1 MGIRDSIRE
10 SLRPRT
16 PITEDVPPEVLG
28 DNDSSLIR
36 DALVDELEAVSIY
49 QRYSEKVTDPDVK
62 QVLADIRDEEKVHIG
77 ELMEVLRKID
87 STGFEK
93 FIADGEGEAKEI
105 LESILKEATD
115 TTFTIQYRED
125 GKVKYSTVTANSG
138 SDALNKFRQITR
150 SQGRNVSAVSLAIQD
165 IEIDESKH
173 DDLEAK
179 VKDYLNYHLS
189 ANDEYIPT
197 VRDIKVLGKS
207 DDGTVTVEATY
218 DASVTIPYGRDP
230 ETGAVLYDTD
240 TETRTDVFNI
250 KETTNV
256 IAPETNIIDKIAL
269 LNSDDQG
276 EVLAKYL
283 EDDVSEQELSKYIRS
298 RMPKIHEAL
307 EDDPEVADQE
317 ISSAETSIN
326 SSKIPTLFHL
336 VDFKNGS
343 LNLDYGGG
351 KFDNVA
357 DYLESEYGATNL
369 VYDPYNRSSE
379 HNKAV
384 LDQVRKNGGAD
395 TVTCSNV
402 LNVIKEPS
410 ARLAVIRNCKN
421 YLKNGG
427 TAYFTVYVGDSSG
440 VGKITSKG
448 YQLNQK
454 TPWYVDEISQVFSNV
469 SRKGQLIIAK

>member
-1 MGIRDSIRE
+1 MGIRNSIRE

-87 STGFEK
+87 STGFEQ

-138 SDALNKFRQITR
+138 SEALNKFRQITR
-150 SQGRNVSAVSLAIQD
+150 SQWRNVSAVSLAIQD
-165 IEIDESKH
+165 LEIDE
-173 DDLEAK
+173 A
-179 VKDYLNYHLS
+179 
-189 ANDEYIPT
+189 I
-197 VRDIKVLGKS
+197 G
-207 DDGTVTVEATY
+207 
-218 DASVTIPYGRDP
+218 
-230 ETGAVLYDTD
+230 
-240 TETRTDVFNI
+240 
-250 KETTNV
+250 ETTNV
-256 IAPETNIIDKIAL
+256 ISPETNIVDKIAL

-336 VDFKNGS
+336 VDFKDGS

>member
-87 STGFEK
+87 STGFEQ

-165 IEIDESKH
+165 LEIDE
-173 DDLEAK
+173 A
-179 VKDYLNYHLS
+179 
-189 ANDEYIPT
+189 I
-197 VRDIKVLGKS
+197 G
-207 DDGTVTVEATY
+207 
-218 DASVTIPYGRDP
+218 
-230 ETGAVLYDTD
+230 
-240 TETRTDVFNI
+240 
-250 KETTNV
+250 ETTNV
-256 IAPETNIIDKIAL
+256 IAPETNIVDKIAL

-283 EDDVSEQELSKYIRS
+283 EDDVPEQELSEYIRS

-307 EDDPEVADQE
+307 EDDPEIADQE

-336 VDFKNGS
+336 VDFKDGS

>member
-16 PITEDVPPEVLG
+16 PMTEDVPPEVLG

-87 STGFEK
+87 STGFEQ

-165 IEIDESKH
+165 LEIDE
-173 DDLEAK
+173 A
-179 VKDYLNYHLS
+179 
-189 ANDEYIPT
+189 I
-197 VRDIKVLGKS
+197 G
-207 DDGTVTVEATY
+207 
-218 DASVTIPYGRDP
+218 
-230 ETGAVLYDTD
+230 
-240 TETRTDVFNI
+240 
-250 KETTNV
+250 ETTNV
-256 IAPETNIIDKIAL
+256 IAPETNIVDKIAL

-283 EDDVSEQELSKYIRS
+283 EDVPEQELSEYIRS

-307 EDDPEVADQE
+307 EDDPEIADQE

-336 VDFKNGS
+336 VDFKDGS

>member
-87 STGFEK
+87 STGFEQ

-165 IEIDESKH
+165 LEIDE
-173 DDLEAK
+173 A
-179 VKDYLNYHLS
+179 
-189 ANDEYIPT
+189 I
-197 VRDIKVLGKS
+197 G
-207 DDGTVTVEATY
+207 
-218 DASVTIPYGRDP
+218 
-230 ETGAVLYDTD
+230 
-240 TETRTDVFNI
+240 
-250 KETTNV
+250 ETTNV
-256 IAPETNIIDKIAL
+256 IAPETNIVDKIAL

-283 EDDVSEQELSKYIRS
+283 EDVPEQELGEYIRS

-336 VDFKNGS
+336 VNFKDGS

-469 SRKGQLIIAK
+469 SRRGQLIIAK

>member
-16 PITEDVPPEVLG
+16 PMTEDVPPEVLG

-87 STGFEK
+87 STGFEQ

-138 SDALNKFRQITR
+138 SDALNKFSQITR

-165 IEIDESKH
+165 LEIDE
-173 DDLEAK
+173 A
-179 VKDYLNYHLS
+179 
-189 ANDEYIPT
+189 I
-197 VRDIKVLGKS
+197 G
-207 DDGTVTVEATY
+207 
-218 DASVTIPYGRDP
+218 
-230 ETGAVLYDTD
+230 
-240 TETRTDVFNI
+240 
-250 KETTNV
+250 ETTNV
-256 IAPETNIIDKIAL
+256 IAPETNIVDKIAL

-276 EVLAKYL
+276 EVIAKYL
-283 EDDVSEQELSKYIRS
+283 EDVPEQELSEYIRS

-336 VDFKNGS
+336 VNFKDGS

>member
-1 MGIRDSIRE
+1 MGIRNSIRE
-10 SLRPRT
+10 SLRPRI

-87 STGFEK
+87 STGFEQ

-165 IEIDESKH
+165 LEIDE
-173 DDLEAK
+173 A
-179 VKDYLNYHLS
+179 
-189 ANDEYIPT
+189 I
-197 VRDIKVLGKS
+197 G
-207 DDGTVTVEATY
+207 
-218 DASVTIPYGRDP
+218 
-230 ETGAVLYDTD
+230 
-240 TETRTDVFNI
+240 
-250 KETTNV
+250 ETTNV
-256 IAPETNIIDKIAL
+256 IAPETNIVDKIAL

-283 EDDVSEQELSKYIRS
+283 EGVPEQELSKYIRS

-336 VDFKNGS
+336 VNFKDGS

>member
-87 STGFEK
+87 STGFEQ

-165 IEIDESKH
+165 LEIDE
-173 DDLEAK
+173 A
-179 VKDYLNYHLS
+179 
-189 ANDEYIPT
+189 I
-197 VRDIKVLGKS
+197 G
-207 DDGTVTVEATY
+207 
-218 DASVTIPYGRDP
+218 
-230 ETGAVLYDTD
+230 
-240 TETRTDVFNI
+240 
-250 KETTNV
+250 ETTNV
-256 IAPETNIIDKIAL
+256 IAPETNIVDKIAL

-283 EDDVSEQELSKYIRS
+283 EDVPEQELSEYIRS

-307 EDDPEVADQE
+307 EDDPEIADQE

-336 VDFKNGS
+336 VDFKDGS

>member
-87 STGFEK
+87 STGFEQ

-138 SDALNKFRQITR
+138 SEALNKFRQITR

-165 IEIDESKH
+165 LEIDE
-173 DDLEAK
+173 A
-179 VKDYLNYHLS
+179 
-189 ANDEYIPT
+189 I
-197 VRDIKVLGKS
+197 G
-207 DDGTVTVEATY
+207 
-218 DASVTIPYGRDP
+218 
-230 ETGAVLYDTD
+230 
-240 TETRTDVFNI
+240 
-250 KETTNV
+250 ETTNV
-256 IAPETNIIDKIAL
+256 IAPETNIVDKIAL

-283 EDDVSEQELSKYIRS
+283 EDDVPEQELSEYIRS

-307 EDDPEVADQE
+307 EDDPEIADQE

-336 VDFKNGS
+336 VDFKDGS

>member
-1 MGIRDSIRE
+1 MGIRNSIRE

-62 QVLADIRDEEKVHIG
+62 QVLSDIRDEEKVHIG

-87 STGFEK
+87 STGFEQ

-138 SDALNKFRQITR
+138 SEALNKFRQITR

-165 IEIDESKH
+165 LEIDE
-173 DDLEAK
+173 A
-179 VKDYLNYHLS
+179 
-189 ANDEYIPT
+189 I
-197 VRDIKVLGKS
+197 G
-207 DDGTVTVEATY
+207 
-218 DASVTIPYGRDP
+218 
-230 ETGAVLYDTD
+230 
-240 TETRTDVFNI
+240 
-250 KETTNV
+250 ETTNV
-256 IAPETNIIDKIAL
+256 IAPETNIVDKIAL

-283 EDDVSEQELSKYIRS
+283 EDVPEQELSEYIRS

-307 EDDPEVADQE
+307 EDDPEIADQE

-336 VDFKNGS
+336 VDFKDGS

>member
-87 STGFEK
+87 STGFEQ

-105 LESILKEATD
+105 LESILNEAAE

-165 IEIDESKH
+165 LEIDE
-173 DDLEAK
+173 A
-179 VKDYLNYHLS
+179 
-189 ANDEYIPT
+189 I
-197 VRDIKVLGKS
+197 G
-207 DDGTVTVEATY
+207 
-218 DASVTIPYGRDP
+218 
-230 ETGAVLYDTD
+230 
-240 TETRTDVFNI
+240 
-250 KETTNV
+250 ETTNV
-256 IAPETNIIDKIAL
+256 IAPETNIVDKIAL

-283 EDDVSEQELSKYIRS
+283 EDVPEQELSEYIRS

-336 VDFKNGS
+336 VDFKDGS